1 MDRGELARRVA
12 NRTQLGHL
20 GTLFTVDVVF
30 DVIGE
35 ALAQRE
41 DVTIM
46 NFGRFTTMD
55 RLARTGAQSAHGRDP
70 RVTGLDGAGI
80 QAGQGPQGRPEYTLD
95 RLCGTPKP

>member
-55 RLARTGAQSAHGRDP
+55 RLARTGRNP
-70 RVTGLDGAGI
+70 RTGETLELPASTAPVFRPARALKGALNT
-80 QAGQGPQGRPEYTLD
+80 R
-95 RLCGTPKP
+95 

>member
-20 GTLFTVDVVF
+20 GTLLTVDVVF

-46 NFGRFTTMD
+46 NFGRFTTTD
-55 RLARTGAQSAHGRDP
+55 RSARTGRNP
-70 RVTGLDGAGI
+70 RTGETLEIPASTAPVFKPARALKGAVN
-80 QAGQGPQGRPEYTLD
+80 RH
-95 RLCGTPKP
+95 

>member
-20 GTLFTVDVVF
+20 GTLLTVDVVF

-46 NFGRFTTMD
+46 NFGRFTTTD
-55 RLARTGAQSAHGRDP
+55 RSARTGRNP
-70 RVTGLDGAGI
+70 RTGETLEIPASTAPVFKPARALKGAVN
-80 QAGQGPQGRPEYTLD
+80 R
-95 RLCGTPKP
+95 R